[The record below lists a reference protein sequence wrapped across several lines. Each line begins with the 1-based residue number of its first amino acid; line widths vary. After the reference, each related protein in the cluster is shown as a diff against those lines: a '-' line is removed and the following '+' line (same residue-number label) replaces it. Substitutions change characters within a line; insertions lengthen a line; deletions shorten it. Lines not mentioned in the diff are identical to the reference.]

1 MMNKVFNE
9 RGIVLVGCGFMGRA
23 LLEGWIANGISPDA
37 VYVQD
42 PVPSD
47 WLKSQPGL
55 QINQDVPVSPAVI
68 IIAVKPQILGDILSV
83 LKYTI
88 SDETIVISIAAG
100 AKVDLFEEAFGSRTA
115 IIRAMPNLPASVGAG
130 VTALYP
136 NQTASNSVEL
146 ATELFQAV
154 GKVVQIGSEDMLHA
168 VTGLSG
174 SGPAYIFAVTEAMTE
189 AGIKLGL
196 PRELAQTLACSTI
209 SGAGKMLDKD
219 GVNPSALRE
228 AVTSKG
234 GTTQA
239 GLDALTS
246 ESNGIA
252 PLIERTIS
260 AAHNRSVELGKN

>member
-1 MMNKVFNE
+1 MNKVFNE
-9 RGIVLVGCGFMGRA
+9 RGIVLVGCGFMGKA
-23 LLEGWIANGISPDA
+23 LLEGWIANGINPDA

-42 PVPSD
+42 PFPSD

-55 QINQDVPVSPAVI
+55 QINKDLPVSPAVI

-83 LKYTI
+83 LKRTI

-100 AKVDLFEEAFGSRTA
+100 AQVDLFEEAFGSRTA

-130 VTALYP
+130 ITVLYA
-136 NQTASNSVEL
+136 NQAASNSVEL

-154 GKVVQIGSEDMLHA
+154 GKVVQIDNENMLHA

-189 AGIKLGL
+189 AGVNMGL
-196 PRELAQTLACSTI
+196 PRELAQVLACSTI
-209 SGAGKMLDKD
+209 SGAGKMLGQDD
-219 GVNPSALRE
+219 ADPSALRE

-239 GLDALTS
+239 GLDALTT
-246 ESNGIA
+246 EANGIA
-252 PLIERTIS
+252 ALIECAIT